1 MKHFALFLLLV
12 GTTVIGLANDTIMVH
27 KDARIDVLTTK
38 QNEVNKRS
46 VFMTSNGQYK
56 GFRIQVA
63 NTQKRDEANKMKADL
78 MRFFPEEK
86 TYLMY
91 QAPNFRVRVG
101 NFLDRKEAEKFK
113 GRITKMFQGRGIY
126 VVPDIIEYTPKEDEE
141 LPVIN

>member
-1 MKHFALFLLLV
+1 MKPFFFIIVLLFSIAP
-12 GTTVIGLANDTIMVH
+12 THANDTILVH

-38 QNEVNKRS
+38 QVEVNKRS
-46 VFMTSNGQYK
+46 AYMTSNGQYK

-63 NTQKRDEANKMKADL
+63 NTQKRDDANKMKADL

-91 QAPNFRVRVG
+91 QAPNFRVRIG

-113 GRITKMFQGRGIY
+113 SRITKMFPGKGIY
-126 VVPDIIEYTPKEDEE
+126 IVPDVIDYTPKEDEE